1 MIDYPAKDRY
11 TADDLVAIVALLRD
25 PENGCPW
32 DKAQTH
38 ASIRMNFLE
47 EAYEAVDAIDL
58 NDPALLREELGDV
71 LMQVAFH
78 AVIESESGRFGWGD
92 ICDEVCRKLIGRH
105 PHIFGPAEAAGGIN
119 DWDSIKNKEKGRLT
133 LADDLASV
141 PRAMP
146 ALMRAAKLQ
155 KRAQRHGVAPP
166 AADARTLG
174 EAAAALAAAPPQSE
188 EAGRALGALLTRAVA
203 LARQKGLDP
212 EQITKGKTLIS
223 IAHRLSTVKNADQIV
238 VISDGKVAQK
248 GTHAELISQ
257 DGIYS
262 RFWKQREL
270 ASGWKLK

>member
-1 MIDYPAKDRY
+1 MIAYPTKPQY
-11 TADDLVAIVALLRD
+11 TADDLAAIIAILRD
-25 PENGCPW
+25 PQNGCPW
-32 DKAQTH
+32 DKVQTH

-58 NDPALLREELGDV
+58 DDPHLLCEELGDV
-71 LMQVAFH
+71 LMQVVFH
-78 AVIESESGRFGWGD
+78 AQIEAEAGRFTWQQV
-92 ICDEVCRKLIGRH
+92 CDGVCRKLIARH
-105 PHIFGPAEAAGGIN
+105 PHIFGGDDSIK
-119 DWDSIKNKEKGRLT
+119 DWDALKNKEKGRLT

-212 EQITKGKTLIS
+212 EQALMQANDAFAQS
-223 IAHRLSTVKNADQIV
+223 AAEPNA
-238 VISDGKVAQK
+238 
-248 GTHAELISQ
+248 
-257 DGIYS
+257 
-262 RFWKQREL
+262 
-270 ASGWKLK
+270 